1 MPRARR
7 KQFETFTDGILSIC
21 KTEDRVIVDTKL
33 KNIRFGNRTIGERR
47 YFDAQTAGNKI
58 TKLLSIPAAVLNR
71 EDIEALD
78 IVIIDSQS
86 GWLWDPFD
94 FERDEII
101 NEHNPAMYKIV
112 QIQEKFDATPPA
124 IYLSLEK
131 IVQLYKHRRSDNGG

>member
-33 KNIRFGNRTIGERR
+33 KDIRFGNRTIGERR

-86 GWLWDPFD
+86 GWLWDQFD
-94 FERDEII
+94 FERDETVK
-101 NEHNPAMYKIV
+101 EHNPAQYKIV
-112 QIQEKFDATPPA
+112 QIQEKFDSTPPA
-124 IYLSLEK
+124 VYLSLEK
-131 IVQLYKHRRSDNGG
+131 IVQLYADRRPDRE

>member
-33 KNIRFGNRTIGERR
+33 KDIRFGNRTIGERR

-71 EDIEALD
+71 
-78 IVIIDSQS
+78 
-86 GWLWDPFD
+86 
-94 FERDEII
+94 
-101 NEHNPAMYKIV
+101 KIL
-112 QIQEKFDATPPA
+112 KLLTL
-124 IYLSLEK
+124 LSLIHKAAGSGIHSILREMRLSMNIIRQCTK
-131 IVQLYKHRRSDNGG
+131 